1 MSGVQDQTPLLL
13 ELARELDARV
23 VTRAAFG
30 LSWVTVAEP
39 GYAERVRDALSPSPC
54 AVLDGRGDLDAWGPR
69 DPGAVM
75 LAERVRERF
84 DPAGVCA
91 PGLI

>member
-1 MSGVQDQTPLLL
+1 MVG
-13 ELARELDARV
+13 
-23 VTRAAFG
+23 RAALRPVLG
-30 LSWVTVAEP
+30 EVAEP

-54 AVLDGRGDLDAWGPR
+54 AVLDGRGELDAWGPR
-69 DPGAVM
+69 DPGA
-75 LAERVRERF
+75 LSWRRVKERF